1 MFTEGSTYLLIKL
14 YFCFA
19 TTALFGLSADIEK
32 WADQLQLSESVK
44 VSYQQDN
51 LLTSYSSESA

>member
-1 MFTEGSTYLLIKL
+1 MFTEGSTQLLTKL

-44 VSYQQDN
+44 VLCQQDN
-51 LLTSYSSESA
+51 FINKLQ